1 MKFSGDDGLIE
12 AAASIVGLQYRGS
25 INGHHFAWDP
35 IIENSINWNPLVDV
49 RDALDVLK
57 HSGISIKQ
65 SYHDG
70 RLIMEFTHEATGVNI
85 KAIPDS
91 LYHGYNG
98 AFCRGV
104 VIAAVQVVERGSVQ
118 SPS

>member
-1 MKFSGDDGLIE
+1 MNFSGDDGLIE
-12 AAASIVGLQYRGS
+12 IAASIVGLQYRGS

-57 HSGISIKQ
+57 HSGISIFQ
-65 SYHDG
+65 SYYNKC
-70 RLIMEFTHEATGVNI
+70 LIIEFTHEATAVNI
-85 KAIPDS
+85 KAVPDN
-91 LYHGYNG
+91 LYHGYNT

-104 VIAAVQVVERGSVQ
+104 VIAAVEAHKRGSNKAT
-118 SPS
+118 S